1 VRAEAF
7 ERLFEV
13 SCKKYGLNQK
23 KIELST
29 EHFRRSAAEQ
39 GDLFKHL

>member
-29 EHFRRSAAEQ
+29 ECFRRSEVTQAE
-39 GDLFKHL
+39 LFAV